1 MRVEIHDA
9 PPTPPSAT
17 GEAPAVLAQYAAL
30 DRRLV
35 AAVKGIKL
43 LASVSWPSEIQH
55 AFLADWHARR
65 VRLPRVEYPR
75 VDLSRVREEL
85 EEIFLAADP
94 AHPLGDYLRRTA
106 QSWRVATELLE
117 ALGTPAVTEHSIH
130 LFGRPGDRL
139 PGGRI
144 SNLDAARHFI
154 ELAAELAAE
163 IVSDEADYCIPADV
177 LREELQHRISAFF
190 HDHTVVVEVD
200 PKLIAK
206 AAAGPTRIR
215 LRSATCFS
223 EYDKQQLLE
232 HEAFVHTL
240 TALNGREQPNLGSLA
255 LNSPRITATQ
265 EGLATFAELMSGSID
280 IGRMKR
286 ISLRILAIDMAL
298 HGADFIEVFR
308 FFLEAGQTEA
318 DSFTSAMRVYRGAPL
333 TGGSA
338 FTKDTVY
345 LHGLLSVHTFF
356 RWALKNQKLKL
367 CRYLFAGKMALHDV
381 LALEPYFDSGFLAA
395 PYYLPPWVQRANGLA
410 GMLAF
415 SLFANKIRL
424 DRVEAEDLVL
434 GV

>member
-1 MRVEIHDA
+1 MADA
-9 PPTPPSAT
+9 Q
-17 GEAPAVLAQYAAL
+17 ENLARFADL

-43 LASVSWPSEIQH
+43 LASVSWPMSVQSI
-55 AFLADWHARR
+55 FLEKWHAGKPQ
-65 VRLPRVEYPR
+65 LPEVSYARCEF
-75 VDLSRVREEL
+75 SRTREEL
-85 EEIFLAADP
+85 EAIFLEAD
-94 AHPLGDYLRRTA
+94 ATHPVGDYIQRTA
-106 QSWRVATELLE
+106 QSWRIATELLD
-117 ALGTPAVTEHSIH
+117 AVGTPAITEHSIR

-139 PGGRI
+139 PGGNV
-144 SNLDAARHFI
+144 SNIDAAKHFI
-154 ELAAELAAE
+154 DLANELDKET
-163 IVSDEADYCIPADV
+163 VGNEADYCIPAEL
-177 LREELQHRISAFF
+177 LREELQQRISAFF
-190 HDHTVVVEVD
+190 NQHKVVVTID
-200 PKLIAK
+200 PNLIAK

-223 EYDKQQLLE
+223 EYDKHQLLE
-232 HEAFVHTL
+232 HEAFVHSL
-240 TALNGREQPNLGSLA
+240 TALNGRSQPNLGSMA

-286 ISLRILAIDMAL
+286 ISLRILAIDKAL
-298 HGADFIEVFR
+298 AGADFIDVFK
-308 FFLEAGQTEA
+308 FFLDAGQTDT
-318 DSFTSAMRVYRGAPL
+318 DSFTSAMRVFRGAPL
-333 TGGSA
+333 TGGCA

-367 CRYLFAGKMALHDV
+367 CRLLFAGKMTLHDV
-381 LALEPYFDSGFLAA
+381 IALEPYFDSGYIAA
-395 PYYLPPWVQRANGLA
+395 PIYLPPWVQQASGMA
-410 GMLAF
+410 GVLAF